1 MNEYN
6 DNKIIHV
13 KSTVANESTPHYD
26 HKNLTGIDAIAYYL
40 TITSFQPGVGHCKKT
55 FRQKVCDVK
64 NKLFYDNQ
72 IHYPGHDI

>member
-13 KSTVANESTPHYD
+13 KSTVANESTPHYE
-26 HKNLTGIDAIAYYL
+26 HKNLTDIDAIAYYL
-40 TITSFQPGVGHCKKT
+40 TITSF

-64 NKLFYDNQ
+64 NKLSYANQ
-72 IHYPGHDI
+72 IYYPGHDMSKFYRVFCH